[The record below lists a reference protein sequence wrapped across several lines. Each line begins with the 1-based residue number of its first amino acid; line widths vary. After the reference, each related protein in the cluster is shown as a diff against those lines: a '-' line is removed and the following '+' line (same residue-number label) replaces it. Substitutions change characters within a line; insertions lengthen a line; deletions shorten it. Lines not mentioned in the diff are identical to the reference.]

1 MWPESDIR
9 VHLLARCIHCTKIK
23 NFPVKRVKKCWAI
36 NIFSNTSSLTL
47 HLWPCN
53 LKINRVIYSL
63 GASTVLS
70 LTTSKQRGQKILI
83 RKHFFKGQQFNLDL
97 WPCDFK
103 VNRGHL
109 LPRGI
114 WQLSSKGIKRY
125 WVDNIFSKTNDL
137 TLTFDHVTS
146 KSIGVIY
153 CFGASNVPSLT
164 TFKQRGQKILCGHR
178 LV

>member
-1 MWPESDIR
+1 MWPESDNR
-9 VHLLARCIHCTKIK
+9 VLARCIHCTKFK
-23 NFPVKRVKKCWAI
+23 NFPVKRVKKCWA
-36 NIFSNTSSLTL
+36 NNL

-63 GASTVLS
+63 GASTEPS
-70 LTTSKQRGQKILI
+70 LTTSKQRGQKILSK
-83 RKHFFKGQQFNLDL
+83 KHFFKDQQFNLDL
-97 WPCDFK
+97 WPCDLK

-114 WQLSSKGIKRY
+114 NCTRFGNFQAKGSRDIE
-125 WVDNIFSKTNDL
+125 WTTFFSKTNDL

-153 CFGASNVPSLT
+153 SFVASNVPNLT